1 MILLFDLIDFI
12 LYFGYFMVT
21 IGAVLAIGF
30 PLYLASKDPK
40 SLVDSGIGLG
50 TIFVLFLFSWFL
62 SGNEVLSSYVE
73 FGVDA
78 SLSKFIGGMIIL
90 VYVLIIIAISGIVY
104 SEVNKSLKNG

>member
-1 MILLFDLIDFI
+1 
-12 LYFGYFMVT
+12 MVAV
-21 IGAVLAIGF
+21 GAILAIGF

-50 TIFVLFLFSWFL
+50 SILVLFLFSWFL
-62 SGNEVLSSYVE
+62 SGNEVLSSYIE

-90 VYVLIIIAISGIVY
+90 VYVLVFIAIGGIIY

>member
-12 LYFGYFMVT
+12 LYFGYLMVAV
-21 IGAVLAIGF
+21 GAILAIGF

-40 SLVDSGIGLG
+40 SLVDSGVGLG
-50 TIFVLFLFSWFL
+50 SILVLFLFSWFL
-62 SGNEVLSSYVE
+62 SGNEVLSSYIE

-90 VYVLIIIAISGIVY
+90 VYVLVFIAIGGIIY